1 MNTFSRDLRLI
12 VLLGY
17 PYDCVTFAKITQKIH
32 PTLKLIIFKK
42 KRTWWNHKNSR
53 ISVIRACKSNVL
65 LDNDFAPFV
74 DIDTTLWISDFHAH
88 KIVVG
93 VGGICI
99 NDMFL
104 DSSGV
109 YTLKRGDEIG

>member
-42 KRTWWNHKNSR
+42 KTRLMEDVR
-53 ISVIRACKSNVL
+53 L
-65 LDNDFAPFV
+65 
-74 DIDTTLWISDFHAH
+74 
-88 KIVVG
+88 KIE
-93 VGGICI
+93 
-99 NDMFL
+99 N
-104 DSSGV
+104 
-109 YTLKRGDEIG
+109 

>member
-42 KRTWWNHKNSR
+42 KKNLMESQ
-53 ISVIRACKSNVL
+53 K
-65 LDNDFAPFV
+65 
-74 DIDTTLWISDFHAH
+74 
-88 KIVVG
+88 
-93 VGGICI
+93 
-99 NDMFL
+99 
-104 DSSGV
+104 
-109 YTLKRGDEIG
+109 